1 MDPVSHPPHSPP
13 PDAASGQNPPSV
25 QRPSTLVPTA
35 RTGPDRKRR
44 LTSPGSPGRRGSEP
58 GSSLANVIDLT
69 TDSPQ
74 RAAVG
79 SSRTNAIDL
88 TDGQDH
94 SPPGRVPAIEPV
106 IPQRPATEEPILRRT
121 SSGGPARTFDDIV
134 IPPWQPDTD
143 ATHCSVCG
151 TPFTFFFRRH
161 HCRYADRL
169 ALAVRHGDHNANMAI
184 IVNVAKS
191 SAIIALLIV

>member
-1 MDPVSHPPHSPP
+1 MDPVSHSPHAPP
-13 PDAASGQNPPSV
+13 PDAPSGQPSRSV
-25 QRPSTLVPTA
+25 QRPPTLVPTA

-74 RAAVG
+74 RAAALRSREPEHAAAG

-88 TDGQDH
+88 TEGRDH
-94 SPPGRVPAIEPV
+94 SPPGRVPGIEPI
-106 IPQRPATEEPILRRT
+106 IPQRPATTEPSLRRT

-169 ALAVRHGDHNANMAI
+169 AG
-184 IVNVAKS
+184 S
-191 SAIIALLIV
+191 SRWRP